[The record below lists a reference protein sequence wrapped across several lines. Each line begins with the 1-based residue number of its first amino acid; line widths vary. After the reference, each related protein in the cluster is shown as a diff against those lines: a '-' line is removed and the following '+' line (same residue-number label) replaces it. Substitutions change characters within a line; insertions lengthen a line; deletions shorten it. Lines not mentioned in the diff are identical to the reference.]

1 MKRAA
6 IIFISLMLLL
16 CMTAC
21 GNGPGQDDSNGSNTE
36 SDATEAET
44 GYGNIGDD
52 RTTINNVLVVYFS
65 ATGTTKQIAGYAA
78 DILNADLYEIVP
90 EDPYTDEDLDY
101 YRGGRADTEQND
113 PAARPSISGGVE
125 NMGRNDTVILDYP
138 IWHGQAPRIVST
150 FLESYDFDG
159 ETLVPFFTS
168 HSSGL
173 GSSAANLYE
182 LTTGSNWLDGERFS
196 FEFSKEEV

>member
-78 DILNADLYEIVP
+78 DIVPASYGKEPGVVCHAGLQPLYA
-90 EDPYTDEDLDY
+90 Y
-101 YRGGRADTEQND
+101 Y
-113 PAARPSISGGVE
+113 
-125 NMGRNDTVILDYP
+125 L
-138 IWHGQAPRIVST
+138 
-150 FLESYDFDG
+150 
-159 ETLVPFFTS
+159 
-168 HSSGL
+168 
-173 GSSAANLYE
+173 
-182 LTTGSNWLDGERFS
+182 RFGD
-196 FEFSKEEV
+196 

>member
-44 GYGNIGDD
+44 GYGNIGDG

-90 EDPYTDEDLDY
+90 DIKS
-101 YRGGRADTEQND
+101 
-113 PAARPSISGGVE
+113 PAGKAILSETVFIS
-125 NMGRNDTVILDYP
+125 R
-138 IWHGQAPRIVST
+138 R
-150 FLESYDFDG
+150 
-159 ETLVPFFTS
+159 
-168 HSSGL
+168 
-173 GSSAANLYE
+173 
-182 LTTGSNWLDGERFS
+182 
-196 FEFSKEEV
+196 